1 MDRSIALLIAFLG
14 CNLFVHAQTSSTDPI
29 TVARAALIANG
40 INAEDLVQLRMAD
53 SYVDAH
59 TGIRHTW
66 LRQQWQGID
75 IFNSEVAVHQRANG
89 DVVGA
94 AAAGNARTCR

>member
-40 INAEDLVQLRMAD
+40 INAEDLSQLRMAD
-53 SYVDAH
+53 S
-59 TGIRHTW
+59 
-66 LRQQWQGID
+66 
-75 IFNSEVAVHQRANG
+75 
-89 DVVGA
+89 
-94 AAAGNARTCR
+94 